1 MEGNTRVPF
10 KTLRSRVIATYLVVV
25 VISIA
30 LVSFVFVFFRTR
42 YIRDQERS
50 ALREEVTILAADI
63 GRLGGRL
70 PGTSTPL
77 STAPIASAAVV
88 KSSLAQEARIIQA
101 QLYLL
106 AGDGSI
112 IAQAGGKA
120 AGRNVKISHQFYS
133 AAGPQVGERFFP
145 VLDKTMIYAS
155 APTSLGD
162 QNPVFLLGVKPLEE
176 VRAATLS
183 LIWYVLIAGLIALLI
198 SMTLA
203 LYLSGTISR
212 PFRAVAEAARGMAA
226 GDYRQRVEPR
236 GPAESVELADEF
248 NLMAERVQTAYELQ
262 RNFTANVS
270 HELRTPLTSIEGFS
284 QALLDG
290 TSQSEG
296 ERLRSIQ
303 IINEEST
310 RLVRVLRDLLT
321 LSQID
326 SGEVLPEMRYVDLVD
341 LLRKLENMYAG
352 RSQVLGLSMK
362 IDTPPFGLTL
372 YTDRDRLER
381 VLTNLLDNAMKYT
394 GEGGTVV
401 LSAATEMDS
410 VHIAVAD
417 NGPGIDDDLLPKIFD
432 RFYRGRSRSRSS
444 AGAGLG
450 LAICKELVESLGGRI
465 WVDSEPGQGSTFTV
479 SLPT

>member
-1 MEGNTRVPF
+1 MF

-25 VISIA
+25 VISLL

-42 YIRDQERS
+42 YIRDQERNT
-50 ALREEVTILAADI
+50 LLQEVQILAGDI

-70 PGTSTPL
+70 PTTGQPQSSAPATGT
-77 STAPIASAAVV
+77 AAV
-88 KSSLAQEARIIQA
+88 KSLLAQEARVIQA
-101 QLYLL
+101 QLFLI
-106 AGDGSI
+106 AADGSV
-112 IAQAGGKA
+112 IAEAGGRSLNA
-120 AGRNVKISHQFYS
+120 AAAIPPQFYS
-133 AAGPQVGERFFP
+133 TGGTLVGERYFP
-145 VLDKTMIYAS
+145 RLNKTILFAS
-155 APTSLGD
+155 APTHLGS
-162 QNPVFLLGVKPLEE
+162 QAPVFLLGVKPLEQ

-198 SMTLA
+198 SMSLA

-236 GPAESVELADEF
+236 GPAESVELANEF

-262 RNFTANVS
+262 RDFTANVS

-290 TSQSEG
+290 TSQG
-296 ERLRSIQ
+296 EAEQLRSIQ

-310 RLVRVLRDLLT
+310 RLVRVLRDLLM

-326 SGEVLPEMRYVDLVD
+326 SGEVKPEMRYVDLVD
-341 LLRKLENMYAG
+341 LLRKLENLYAG
-352 RSQVLGLSMK
+352 RSQDSGVTLK
-362 IDTPPFGLTL
+362 VDTPPFGLTV

-401 LSAATEMDS
+401 LSAATELDA
-410 VHIAVAD
+410 VHVTVAD
-417 NGPGIDDDLLPKIFD
+417 NGPGIEEDLVPKIFD
-432 RFYRGRSRSRSS
+432 RFYRVRSRSRSS
-444 AGAGLG
+444 TGAGLG

-465 WVDSEPGQGSTFTV
+465 WVRSEPGRGSTFTV

>member
-1 MEGNTRVPF
+1 MF

-25 VISIA
+25 VISLL
-30 LVSFVFVFFRTR
+30 LVSFVFVFFRR
-42 YIRDQERS
+42 KDIQDYESSSLLQ
-50 ALREEVTILAADI
+50 EVTVLASEI
-63 GRLGGRL
+63 GRLGGLLPATTAPQSSATVAKTAALKSFLAREARVIQARL
-70 PGTSTPL
+70 FLLADDGSVIAETGGTSLNP
-77 STAPIASAAVV
+77 TAAIPP
-88 KSSLAQEARIIQA
+88 
-101 QLYLL
+101 
-106 AGDGSI
+106 
-112 IAQAGGKA
+112 
-120 AGRNVKISHQFYS
+120 QFYS
-133 AAGPQVGERFFP
+133 TEGTRAGERYFP
-145 VLDKTMIYAS
+145 RLGETILFAS
-155 APTSLGD
+155 APTHLGN
-162 QNPVFLLGVKPLEE
+162 QSPVFLLGVEPLEQF
-176 VRAATLS
+176 RAATLS

-198 SMTLA
+198 SMSLA

-212 PFRAVAEAARGMAA
+212 PVGAVAEAARGMAT

-236 GPAESVELADEF
+236 GPAESVELANEF

-262 RNFTANVS
+262 RDFTANVS

-290 TSQSEG
+290 TSQGET

-310 RLVRVLRDLLT
+310 RLVRVLRDLLM

-326 SGEVLPEMRYVDLVD
+326 SGEVKPEMRYVDLVD
-341 LLRKLENMYAG
+341 LLRKLENLYAG
-352 RSQVLGLSMK
+352 RSQDSRVTLK
-362 IDTPPFGLTL
+362 VDTPPFGLTA

-401 LSAATEMDS
+401 LSAATELDA
-410 VHIAVAD
+410 VHISVAD
-417 NGPGIDDDLLPKIFD
+417 NGPGIEEDLVPRIFD
-432 RFYRGRSRSRSS
+432 RFYRVRSRSRSS
-444 AGAGLG
+444 TGAGLG

-465 WVDSEPGQGSTFTV
+465 WVSSVRGQGTTFTV